1 MFAREYLY
9 ACAKRR
15 FHIKGRMHLNFDG
28 QRQWTINAPCDAEGV
43 GLPGRCVYAQNAAY
57 LELCN
62 PGWDMQWRAGFGNF
76 LVVFPALFVIWMW
89 YGFAISPLVSGD
101 IIIIWPRMPYTHEA
115 NVLIWFGWLLLFPL
129 AIGSAFLIYMW
140 FHFMTARTAF
150 FTYARGRIRFNRLT
164 RKVYVLRPEYCG
176 GNAVF
181 EWDRLVALFKP
192 EADGPMNKQA
202 IEAIALYH
210 PPFDQ
215 DDPEAK
221 GEDAI
226 FVGPT
231 LVFRNLQAAGFWEYI
246 RRYMEEGPTVDHIPP
261 NAPASY
267 KQIPRYLPQEYT
279 TFCGKP
285 SSQQYGLEQQ
295 PGSMETACHMMSQA
309 TCTWPRF
316 PKEWQ
321 SDSGLGEPEDRPVQT
336 GAVMTAM
343 VYRSQ
348 GKLSP
353 EDNIEFLR
361 NWGTKEAL
369 AEALAK
375 AA

>member
-9 ACAKRR
+9 ACAKSRS
-15 FHIKGRMHLNFDG
+15 HIKGRVHLNVDG
-28 QRQWTINAPCDAEGV
+28 QRKWAINAPCDAEGV

-62 PGWDMQWRAGFGNF
+62 PGWDMQWRAGVGNF
-76 LVVFPALFVIWMW
+76 FIVIPALLIIWW
-89 YGFAISPLVSGD
+89 WFGFAVYPLFSDEIIFFFRSVPFESGD
-101 IIIIWPRMPYTHEA
+101 G
-115 NVLIWFGWLLLFPL
+115 VLIWLGWILIFPL
-129 AIGSAFLIYMW
+129 AIGSGFLLLAW
-140 FHFMTARTAF
+140 FHLMGIRTAF
-150 FTYARGRIRFNRLT
+150 FTFARGRIRFNRLT
-164 RKVYVLRPEYCG
+164 RKVYVLRPVSCG
-176 GNAVF
+176 GNVIL
-181 EWDRLVALFKP
+181 EWSRLVALLKP
-192 EADGPMNKQA
+192 EAEGAMRRQTIQA
-202 IEAIALYH
+202 VALYH
-210 PPFDQ
+210 PPVDSSDGQ
-215 DDPEAK
+215 SA

-231 LVFRNLQAAGFWEYI
+231 LLFRDLQAAGLWEYI
-246 RRYMEEGPTVDHIPP
+246 RRYMEEGPTVDQIPP
-261 NAPASY
+261 SAPSDY

-285 SSQQYGLEQQ
+285 TRHQYVLEQR
-295 PGSMETACHMMSQA
+295 PGFMEATCHMISQM
-309 TCTWPRF
+309 TCTWPQF

-336 GAVMTAM
+336 GAVMTAL
-343 VYRSQ
+343 VYRAQ
-348 GKLSP
+348 GKLSA

-375 AA
+375 VA